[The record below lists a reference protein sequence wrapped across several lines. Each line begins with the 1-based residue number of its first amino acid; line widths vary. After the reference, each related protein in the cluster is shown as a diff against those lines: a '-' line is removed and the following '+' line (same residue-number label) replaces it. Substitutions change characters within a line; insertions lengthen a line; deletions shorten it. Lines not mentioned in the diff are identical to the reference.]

1 MARRRIATEMT
12 AANPMFS
19 FLTTWPLQK
28 SSSQVRRQPL
38 TVDSF
43 SIKVPVKLLH
53 KKVLVAVLEM
63 YMLDKAICLHSVSP
77 VWEWSTESLHM
88 TRHAAADYQVLPEHL
103 NMTIHDMTWH
113 DMTWHDNS
121 HSICLSP
128 TGPSGFCYGEN
139 VRILKPTHSHR
150 HNTDLLWLFRV
161 CFHLTLFS
169 WSWRWFSHSE
179 TPPPETSH
187 FQPDSKNIFGK
198 LAITLVFWNITLL
211 LRNKHSSDVWLW
223 SQN

>member
-1 MARRRIATEMT
+1 MAEIT

-77 VWEWSTESLHM
+77 V
-88 TRHAAADYQVLPEHL
+88 
-103 NMTIHDMTWH
+103 
-113 DMTWHDNS
+113 
-121 HSICLSP
+121 
-128 TGPSGFCYGEN
+128 
-139 VRILKPTHSHR
+139 
-150 HNTDLLWLFRV
+150 
-161 CFHLTLFS
+161 
-169 WSWRWFSHSE
+169 
-179 TPPPETSH
+179 
-187 FQPDSKNIFGK
+187 
-198 LAITLVFWNITLL
+198 
-211 LRNKHSSDVWLW
+211 
-223 SQN
+223 